1 MKMEYNPTNKE
12 QHVWS
17 KLKRRIKKATRE
29 GASISPKPEHFNKIA
44 DYLREDTSGYL
55 TKQCLDLLTTKWKYS
70 RRHRS
75 HTKWTMTRAF
85 VVNQLFNIVP
95 DLFEKCETWFQNYPE
110 MDRASKMNEFNQSV
124 LELTAHIE
132 HLSSN
137 IQMMKINSPT
147 AAALANTNHK
157 PTVMHDP
164 TDKPIMY
171 LSANVD
177 LNVPHQRDEDEMYP
191 NNDESLETST
201 ASSGDFDYETLYFQI
216 LSDIKILNEENATK
230 EHEKK
235 VGLSEIKTEFE
246 IAKKRDSEL
255 QNENN
260 KLVAETNQLIA
271 DKKKRRFDHSVSLAN
286 AVEDYK
292 MARSQIDQLTTRHSE
307 LENAITIET
316 SWKES
321 LKAQLEAN
329 EIINADAQSKLNTQI
344 QKQGEKI
351 ETLERQL
358 ETKKSDAAARK
369 DQLVEKV

>member
-1 MKMEYNPTNKE
+1 
-12 QHVWS
+12 
-17 KLKRRIKKATRE
+17 
-29 GASISPKPEHFNKIA
+29 
-44 DYLREDTSGYL
+44 
-55 TKQCLDLLTTKWKYS
+55 
-70 RRHRS
+70 
-75 HTKWTMTRAF
+75 
-85 VVNQLFNIVP
+85 
-95 DLFEKCETWFQNYPE
+95 
-110 MDRASKMNEFNQSV
+110 MNEFNQSV

-132 HLSSN
+132 NLSSN
-137 IQMMKINSPT
+137 IQMMKIDSRT
-147 AAALANTNHK
+147 AAALANANHEQ
-157 PTVMHDP
+157 TVMNDP
-164 TDKPIMY
+164 TDEPIMY
-171 LSANVD
+171 LSSNVD
-177 LNVPHQRDEDEMYP
+177 PNVPYQRDEDEMYP

-246 IAKKRDSEL
+246 MAKKRESEL

-271 DKKKRRFDHSVSLAN
+271 DKKKRRFDHSVLLAN
-286 AVEDYK
+286 AVEDYE
-292 MARSQIDQLTTRHSE
+292 MARSQIDQLTMRHSE

-329 EIINADAQSKLNTQI
+329 EVINVDAQSKLNTQI

-351 ETLERQL
+351 EKLERQW
-358 ETKKSDAAARK
+358 ETKKSDAATRK

>member
-1 MKMEYNPTNKE
+1 
-12 QHVWS
+12 
-17 KLKRRIKKATRE
+17 
-29 GASISPKPEHFNKIA
+29 
-44 DYLREDTSGYL
+44 
-55 TKQCLDLLTTKWKYS
+55 
-70 RRHRS
+70 
-75 HTKWTMTRAF
+75 
-85 VVNQLFNIVP
+85 
-95 DLFEKCETWFQNYPE
+95 
-110 MDRASKMNEFNQSV
+110 
-124 LELTAHIE
+124 
-132 HLSSN
+132 
-137 IQMMKINSPT
+137 
-147 AAALANTNHK
+147 
-157 PTVMHDP
+157 
-164 TDKPIMY
+164 MY

-246 IAKKRDSEL
+246 IAKKRESEL

-271 DKKKRRFDHSVSLAN
+271 DKKKRRFDHSVLLAN
-286 AVEDYK
+286 AVEDYE
-292 MARSQIDQLTTRHSE
+292 MARSQIDQLTMRHSE

-329 EIINADAQSKLNTQI
+329 EVINVDAQSKLNTQI
-344 QKQGEKI
+344 QKQTI
-351 ETLERQL
+351 LH
-358 ETKKSDAAARK
+358 
-369 DQLVEKV
+369 